1 MPNYSLNIPSVWAG
15 IRGSALSL
23 TLVASLYA
31 VAPTGEQIYRQA
43 CASCHE
49 SGQNR
54 APSYDALRQ
63 LSADAIR
70 VSLESGTMA
79 AVGATLP
86 EGYAQ
91 TVAYFLGKT
100 SVATG
105 KRSREACPDSPALD
119 PFAGPRWM
127 GWGADLANSRYQRAD
142 FAGMNADSVP
152 RLRLRWAFGVPNA
165 DRARGHPTVA
175 GGRVYFGARNGRV
188 YALEAKSGCTVWEF
202 QAKSEVRTAIDVS
215 AVADGTRFALY
226 FGDTKANLYAVDA
239 ATGKQIWRTKVDE
252 HAEATLTGAPVVH
265 DGRVYAGVSS
275 IEEFTGSFPQYECCT
290 FRGSLVAIDA
300 ANGERIWKTYTI
312 PEPPVPRE
320 RNRRGV
326 MQHGPSGAGV
336 WAAPTIDEHLGRV
349 YVTTGDNYSDPPT
362 DDSDA
367 IIAFDLESGTR
378 LWSRQFTEGDAYNI
392 ACNPRADKVNC
403 PESNGPDF
411 DFGASAIL
419 AALPDGKRLLIAG
432 QKSGMVHAVDP
443 DRNGAIVWQQ
453 RAGEG
458 GKLGG
463 IQFGPAAD
471 GRNVYVAISDYR
483 GPAANKGGGLTAF
496 RLEDGERQWHVPGF
510 PCPSDRKGCSP
521 AQSAAVTAIP
531 GVVFSG
537 ALDGFLR
544 AYSADD
550 GSVLWSYDTIRA
562 YPQSVNGVQAKGG
575 SINGPGPAVADGM
588 LFVNS
593 GYGQFGSIPGN
604 AILAF
609 DLDDDPSGR

>member
-1 MPNYSLNIPSVWAG
+1 MPSYDLNIDSARAG
-15 IRGSALSL
+15 IRGTALAL
-23 TLVASLYA
+23 AVTASLYA
-31 VAPTGEQIYRQA
+31 AAPTGEQIYRQA

-49 SGQNR
+49 SGENR

-63 LSADAIR
+63 LSTDAIR
-70 VSLESGTMA
+70 ASLESGTMA
-79 AVGATLP
+79 SVGATLP

-91 TVAYFLGKT
+91 AVASFLGSK
-100 SVATG
+100 SVAIG
-105 KRSREACPDSPALD
+105 NRSRAACPDSPILD
-119 PFAGPRWM
+119 PFASPRWI
-127 GWGADLANSRYQRAD
+127 GWGADLANSRFQRGD

-152 RLRLRWAFGVPNA
+152 RLRLRWAFGVPDA

-175 GGRVYFGARNGRV
+175 GGRVFFGARNGRV

-202 QAKSEVRTAIDVS
+202 KARSEVRTAIDV
-215 AVADGTRFALY
+215 APVADGSRFALY

-252 HAEATLTGAPVVH
+252 HEAATLTGSPVVH

-275 IEEFTGSFPQYECCT
+275 IEEFTGAFARYPCCT

-300 ANGERIWKTYTI
+300 ANGERIWKTFTI
-312 PEPPVPRE
+312 PEPASPRQ

-326 MQHGPSGAGV
+326 MQQGPSGAGI
-336 WAAPTIDEHLGRV
+336 WAAPTIDEDLGRV

-367 IIAFDLESGTR
+367 IIAFDLASGRR
-378 LWSRQFTEGDAYNI
+378 LWSRQFTEGDAYNM
-392 ACNPRADKVNC
+392 ACNARADKINC
-403 PESNGPDF
+403 PEADGPDF

-419 AALPDGKRLLIAG
+419 ADLPDGTRLLVAG

-443 DRNGAIVWQQ
+443 DRDGAIVWQR

-471 GRNVYVAISDYR
+471 RQNVYVAISDYV
-483 GPAANKGGGLTAF
+483 GPGAAHGGGLTAY
-496 RLEDGERQWHVPGF
+496 RLEDGERLWHVPGF
-510 PCPSDRKGCSP
+510 PCPSDRKSCSP

-544 AYSADD
+544 AYSSDD
-550 GSVLWSYDTIRA
+550 GSVLWSYDTIRS
-562 YPQSVNGVQAKGG
+562 YPQSVNGVRAKGG
-575 SINGPGPAVADGM
+575 SINGPGPAVVDGM

-609 DLDDDPSGR
+609 DLEGSPDAP

>member
-1 MPNYSLNIPSVWAG
+1 MPSYHFDIPAARAR
-15 IRGSALSL
+15 IRGAALCL
-23 TLVASLYA
+23 AAAASVHA
-31 VAPTGEQIYRQA
+31 AAPTGEQVYRQT

-54 APSYDALRQ
+54 APSYEALRL
-63 LSADAIR
+63 LSAESIR
-70 VSLESGTMA
+70 ASLESGTMA

-86 EGYAQ
+86 EGYAHA
-91 TVAYFLGKT
+91 VATFLGKK

-105 KRSREACPDSPALD
+105 TRSRAACPDSPALD
-119 PFAGPRWM
+119 PLAGPRWI
-127 GWGADLANSRYQRAD
+127 GWGADLSNARYQRGD
-142 FAGMNADSVP
+142 LAGMNADSVP
-152 RLRLRWAFGVPNA
+152 RLRLRWAFGVPDA

-175 GGRVYFGARNGRV
+175 GGRVFFGARNGRV
-188 YALEAKSGCTVWEF
+188 YALEAKTGCTVWEF
-202 QAKSEVRTAIDVS
+202 KARSEVRTAIDV
-215 AVADGTRFALY
+215 APGADGTRFALY
-226 FGDTKANLYAVDA
+226 FGDTKANLYALDA
-239 ATGKQIWRTKVDE
+239 ATGKQLWRTKVDE
-252 HAEATLTGAPVVH
+252 HPGATLTGSPVVH

-275 IEEFTGSFPQYECCT
+275 IEEFTGAFARYPCCT
-290 FRGSLVAIDA
+290 FRGSLIAIDA

-312 PEPPVPRE
+312 PETPSPRE

-326 MQHGPSGAGV
+326 MQHGPSGAGI
-336 WAAPTIDEHLGRV
+336 WAAPTIDEDLGRV

-367 IIAFDLESGTR
+367 IIAFDLASGKR
-378 LWSRQFTEGDAYNI
+378 LWSRQFTQGDAYNM
-392 ACNPRADKVNC
+392 ACNARADKINC
-403 PESNGPDF
+403 PEADGPDF

-419 AALPDGKRLLIAG
+419 ADLPDGNRLLVAG

-443 DRNGAIVWQQ
+443 DRDGAIVWQR

-471 GRNVYVAISDYR
+471 RQNVYVAISDYI
-483 GPAANKGGGLTAF
+483 GPGAAHGGGLTAY
-496 RLEDGERQWHVPGF
+496 RLEDGEQLWHVPGF
-510 PCPSDRKGCSP
+510 PCPSGRKGCSP
-521 AQSAAVTAIP
+521 AQSAAVTVIP

-537 ALDGFLR
+537 SLDGFLR
-544 AYSADD
+544 AYSSDD

-562 YPQSVNGVQAKGG
+562 YPQSVNGVPAKGG
-575 SINGPGPAVADGM
+575 SINGPGPAVVDGM

-609 DLDDDPSGR
+609 DIEGGPSDP

>member
-1 MPNYSLNIPSVWAG
+1 MPSYHFDISWAKAG
-15 IRGSALSL
+15 IRGA
-23 TLVASLYA
+23 TLCLAGAASLYA
-31 VAPTGEQIYRQA
+31 AAPTGEQVYRQA
-43 CASCHE
+43 CAGCHE

-70 VSLESGTMA
+70 ASLESGTMA
-79 AVGATLP
+79 TVGATLP

-91 TVAYFLGKT
+91 AVATFLGKK

-105 KRSREACPDSPALD
+105 NRTQAACPDSPALD
-119 PFAGPRWM
+119 PFAGPRWI
-127 GWGADLANSRYQRAD
+127 GWGADRSNSRYQRED
-142 FAGMNADSVP
+142 LAGMNADSVP
-152 RLRLRWAFGVPNA
+152 RLRLRWAFGVPDA

-175 GGRVYFGARNGRV
+175 GGRVFFEARNGRV

-202 QAKSEVRTAIDVS
+202 QARSEVRTAIDV
-215 AVADGTRFALY
+215 APVADGSRFALY

-239 ATGKQIWRTKVDE
+239 ATGKQIWRTKVEE
-252 HAEATLTGAPVVH
+252 HSGATLTGSPVVH

-275 IEEFTGSFPQYECCT
+275 IEEFTGSFARYPCCT

-312 PEPPVPRE
+312 PESPSPRK
-320 RNRRGV
+320 RNRQGV
-326 MQHGPSGAGV
+326 MQHGPSGAGI
-336 WAAPTIDEHLGRV
+336 WAAPTIDEDLGRV

-367 IIAFDLESGTR
+367 IIAFDLASGRR
-378 LWSRQFTEGDAYNI
+378 LWSRQFTEGDAYNM
-392 ACNPRADKVNC
+392 ACNARADGVNC
-403 PESNGPDF
+403 PEADGPDF
-411 DFGASAIL
+411 DFGGSAIL
-419 AALPDGKRLLIAG
+419 AALPNGNRLLVAG

-443 DRNGAIVWQQ
+443 DRDGAIVWQQ

-483 GPAANKGGGLTAF
+483 GPGANQAGGLTAY
-496 RLEDGERQWHVPGF
+496 RLEDGERLWHVPGF

-521 AQSAAVTAIP
+521 AQSAAVTVIP

-544 AYSADD
+544 AYSSKD

-562 YPQSVNGVQAKGG
+562 YPRSVNGVPAQGG
-575 SINGPGPAVADGM
+575 SINGPGPAVVDGM

-609 DLDDDPSGR
+609 DIEGSPGTP

>member
-1 MPNYSLNIPSVWAG
+1 MPSFDLNISSARAG
-15 IRGSALSL
+15 IRGTALSL
-23 TLVASLYA
+23 AIMASLYA
-31 VAPTGEQIYRQA
+31 AAPTGEQIYRQA

-70 VSLESGTMA
+70 TSLESGTMA
-79 AVGATLP
+79 SVGATLP

-91 TVAYFLGKT
+91 SVSSFLGSK
-100 SVATG
+100 SVAAG
-105 KRSREACPDSPALD
+105 NRSQPACPDSPALD
-119 PFAGPRWM
+119 PFDGPRWI
-127 GWGADLANSRYQRAD
+127 GWGADLANSRYQRGD
-142 FAGMNADSVP
+142 RAGMDAGTVP
-152 RLRLRWAFGVPNA
+152 RLRLRWAFGVPDA

-175 GGRVYFGARNGRV
+175 GGRVFFGARNGKV

-202 QAKSEVRTAIDVS
+202 KARAEVRTAIGV
-215 AVADGTRFALY
+215 APMADGTRFALY

-239 ATGKQIWRTKVDE
+239 ANGKQVWRTKVDE
-252 HAEATLTGAPVVH
+252 HPGATLTGSPVVH
-265 DGRVYAGVSS
+265 DGRVYAAVSS
-275 IEEFTGSFPQYECCT
+275 IEEFTGSFPRYPCCT
-290 FRGSLVAIDA
+290 FRGSLVAVDA
-300 ANGERIWKTYTI
+300 ANGERLWKTYTI
-312 PEPPVPRE
+312 PETPSPRK
-320 RNRRGV
+320 RNRKGV
-326 MQHGPSGAGV
+326 MQHGPSGAGI
-336 WAAPTIDEHLGRV
+336 WSAPTIDAQLGRV

-367 IIAFDLESGTR
+367 IIAFDLESGKR
-378 LWSRQFTEGDAYNI
+378 LWSRQFTKGDAYNM

-403 PESNGPDF
+403 PEADGPDF

-419 AALPDGKRLLIAG
+419 AARPGGKRLLIAG

-443 DRNGAIVWQQ
+443 DRDGAVVWQQ

-471 GRNVYVAISDYR
+471 ERNVYVAISDYR
-483 GPAANKGGGLTAF
+483 GPAANRGGGLTAF
-496 RLEDGERQWHVPGF
+496 RLEDGERLWHVPGF

-521 AQSAAVTAIP
+521 AQSAAVTVIP

-544 AYSADD
+544 AYSSDD

-562 YPQSVNGVQAKGG
+562 YPRSVNGVQAKGG
-575 SINGPGPAVADGM
+575 SINGPGPAVVDGM
-588 LFVNS
+588 VFVNS

-609 DLDDDPSGR
+609 DIEGGPSTP

>member
-1 MPNYSLNIPSVWAG
+1 MPSYHFDIPAARAR
-15 IRGSALSL
+15 IRGAALCL
-23 TLVASLYA
+23 AAAASVHA
-31 VAPTGEQIYRQA
+31 AAPTGEQVYRQA

-54 APSYDALRQ
+54 APSYEALRL
-63 LSADAIR
+63 LSAESIR
-70 VSLESGTMA
+70 ASLESGTMA
-79 AVGATLP
+79 TVGATLP
-86 EGYAQ
+86 EGYAHA
-91 TVAYFLGKT
+91 VATFLGKK

-105 KRSREACPDSPALD
+105 TRSRAACPDSPALD
-119 PFAGPRWM
+119 PLAGPRWI
-127 GWGADLANSRYQRAD
+127 GWGADLSNARYQRGD
-142 FAGMNADSVP
+142 LAGMNADSVP
-152 RLRLRWAFGVPNA
+152 RLRLRWAFGVPDA

-175 GGRVYFGARNGRV
+175 GGRVFFGARNGRV
-188 YALEAKSGCTVWEF
+188 YALEAKTGCTVWEF
-202 QAKSEVRTAIDVS
+202 KARSEVRTAIDVAPAAGGS
-215 AVADGTRFALY
+215 RFALY

-239 ATGKQIWRTKVDE
+239 ATGKQLWRTKVDE
-252 HAEATLTGAPVVH
+252 HPAATLTGSPVVH

-275 IEEFTGSFPQYECCT
+275 IEEFTGAFARYPCCT
-290 FRGSLVAIDA
+290 FRGSLIAIDA

-312 PEPPVPRE
+312 PETPSPRE

-326 MQHGPSGAGV
+326 MQHGPSGAGI
-336 WAAPTIDEHLGRV
+336 WAAPTIDEDLERV

-367 IIAFDLESGTR
+367 IIAFDLASGKR
-378 LWSRQFTEGDAYNI
+378 LWSRQFTQGDAYNM
-392 ACNPRADKVNC
+392 ACNARADKINC
-403 PESNGPDF
+403 PEADGPDF

-419 AALPDGKRLLIAG
+419 ADLPDGKRLLVAG

-443 DRNGAIVWQQ
+443 DRDGSIVWQR

-471 GRNVYVAISDYR
+471 RQNVYVAISDYV
-483 GPAANKGGGLTAF
+483 GPGAAHGGGLTAY
-496 RLEDGERQWHVPGF
+496 RLEDGERLWHVPGF
-510 PCPSDRKGCSP
+510 PCPSGRKGCSP
-521 AQSAAVTAIP
+521 AQSAAVTVIP

-537 ALDGFLR
+537 SLDGFLR
-544 AYSADD
+544 AYSSND

-562 YPQSVNGVQAKGG
+562 YPQSVNGVPAKGG
-575 SINGPGPAVADGM
+575 SINGPGPAVVDGM

-609 DLDDDPSGR
+609 DIEGGPSDP